1 MRELVNNFNL
11 KLCWFRYVFILNI
24 ILILYNLVTNFTFIS
39 INILLFSV
47 IEFYIFSYIIAY
59 LKDNPEILDLI
70 PDNINNLLWY

>member
-70 PDNINNLLWY
+70 PDNINNLLLY

>member
-11 KLCWFRYVFILNI
+11 KLGILRFVFILNI
-24 ILILYNLVTNFTFIS
+24 ILILYNLLTNPTLTS

-47 IEFYIFSYIIAY
+47 IEFYLFGDIIAY

-70 PDNINNLLWY
+70 PDRR

>member
-11 KLCWFRYVFILNI
+11 KLGILRFVFILNI
-24 ILILYNLVTNFTFIS
+24 ILILYNLLTNPTLTS

-47 IEFYIFSYIIAY
+47 IEFYLFGYIISY

-70 PDNINNLLWY
+70 PDINNSLRWY